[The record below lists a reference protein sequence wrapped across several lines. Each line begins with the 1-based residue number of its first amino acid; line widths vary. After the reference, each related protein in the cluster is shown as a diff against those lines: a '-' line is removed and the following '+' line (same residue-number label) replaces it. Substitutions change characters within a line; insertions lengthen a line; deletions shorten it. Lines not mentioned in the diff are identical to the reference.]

1 VNPVETEVGNLGFI
15 TEGVATFV
23 INTPVSRIFPF
34 QIQNRTLFR
43 AIKNKR
49 FITSQNSS
57 VSCTLFQSLLRL
69 AASCTIHAPFS
80 RCCLLCCCYFLPSK
94 VGLSI
99 HWAILLRSIMSSNRT
114 STHHIH
120 RHADIVRHTFN
131 WAAYF
136 AALFIPSQFLPFR
149 MERFFSAPLHSVPTT
164 SLLPLRAARLVFSK
178 KSHKT
183 APCNAGSCHSF
194 LENCYV

>member
-23 INTPVSRIFPF
+23 INAPSSRIFPF
-34 QIQNRTLFR
+34 QIQNRTLFGVIRNRRSITLQR
-43 AIKNKR
+43 A
-49 FITSQNSS
+49 FI
-57 VSCTLFQSLLRL
+57 SCTLFQSLLRL
-69 AASCTIHAPFS
+69 AASCTILAPFF
-80 RCCLLCCCYFLPSK
+80 RCCLPCCCYFLPSK
-94 VGLSI
+94 VEPCML
-99 HWAILLRSIMSSNRT
+99 WAMLLKSFMTSNKIK
-114 STHHIH
+114 THRIH
-120 RHADIVRHTFN
+120 RHADIVRHTCN

-149 MERFFSAPLHSVPTT
+149 TERFSSALLHSVPTNPL
-164 SLLPLRAARLVFSK
+164 SPLRAARPVFSK